1 MTMLKKLLVPVDG
14 SRFAESALPLAVQLA
29 QAAEGSLHLVL
40 VHDALPA
47 WNPAIS
53 FPDGGAA
60 IEEANRE
67 RETSYLAALT
77 ERVSRES
84 GLRVSQSLVRGTPGE
99 AIASHA
105 AAIGAGLVVMATHGR
120 GPVSRFWLGSTT
132 DYVLRHVAV
141 PVLVVHPL
149 GGEPGM
155 PLVPIS
161 PRRILV
167 PLDESPLSRQAV
179 APAEE
184 LARIFGAELV
194 LLSVVEPVIGI
205 MDPALPFPAAL
216 DPAME
221 QARQEQVQAG
231 LTEIVRQL
239 EGRGV
244 AARSVIVS
252 ALGAGA
258 SILEVR
264 DREEA
269 DLIAMSTHGAGGLRR
284 AFVGSVTDKVIRGS
298 PVPVLAWRPPPQS

>member
-1 MTMLKKLLVPVDG
+1 MLKKLLVPVDG
-14 SRFAESALPLAVQLA
+14 SRFAESAVPPAVQLA
-29 QAAEGSLHLVL
+29 RAAGGSLHLVL
-40 VHDALPA
+40 VHHALPA

-60 IEEANRE
+60 IEAATRE
-67 RETSYLAALT
+67 RETTYLAALT

-84 GLRVSQSLVRGTPGE
+84 GLEVSQTLVRGTPGE

-105 AAIGAGLVVMATHGR
+105 AAIGAGLIVMASHGR

-149 GGEPGM
+149 GDDPGAETAS
-155 PLVPIS
+155 VPF
-161 PRRILV
+161 RRILV
-167 PLDESPLSRQAV
+167 PLDESPLSRMAV

-184 LARIFGAELV
+184 LARLFGAELV

-205 MDPALPFPAAL
+205 MDPALPFPAAV
-216 DPAME
+216 DPATE
-221 QARQEQVQAG
+221 QARQDQA
-231 LTEIVRQL
+231 LAALADIVRGLQ
-239 EGRGV
+239 EGGV
-244 AARSVIVS
+244 VARSVIVA
-252 ALGAGA
+252 ALGVGA

-264 DREEA
+264 DREGA

-298 PVPVLAWRPPPQS
+298 PVPVLAWRPPQES